1 MPKKN
6 TPEGL
11 RDDDF
16 INCIR
21 MRTGENVPKIETKAL
36 KDAII
41 RKTRSGN
48 GDMTVGEFVDIVATQ
63 YNAFLKRLRETLIG
77 KGKAG
82 FISRAAKNK
91 GYDPNEEEGRK
102 WWIDQVGGDEN
113 AKFIEEYIPKFK
125 YDKGDFPEYFKELHG
140 CLETVAPLAMI
151 PEEQLIGMKKKK
163 KKPTKKK
170 KKPTKKKKKPTKKKK
185 GKTSRR
191 RKSYFY

>member
-48 GDMTVGEFVDIVATQ
+48 GDMNVDQ
-63 YNAFLKRLRETLIG
+63 
-77 KGKAG
+77 
-82 FISRAAKNK
+82 
-91 GYDPNEEEGRK
+91 
-102 WWIDQVGGDEN
+102 EN
-113 AKFIEEYIPKFK
+113 CSIFSPK
-125 YDKGDFPEYFKELHG
+125 H
-140 CLETVAPLAMI
+140 
-151 PEEQLIGMKKKK
+151 
-163 KKPTKKK
+163 
-170 KKPTKKKKKPTKKKK
+170 
-185 GKTSRR
+185 
-191 RKSYFY
+191 